1 MPFELSADLQS
12 YDSSKEVTNISF
24 EGPVRSHRHEVA
36 DKPRPVFEHAFKRQ
50 LHTASVVAVVKNNSA
65 ILLQHGYGFFS
76 LDVHG
81 HGDNG
86 KKQDGNV
93 GFSKCHWPMNN
104 PSGQ

>member
-24 EGPVRSHRHEVA
+24 EGPVRSHEVA
-36 DKPRPVFEHAFKRQ
+36 DKPRRVFEHAFKRQ
-50 LHTASVVAVVKNNSA
+50 LHTA

-86 KKQDGNV
+86 KKQDVNV
-93 GFSKCHWPMNN
+93 GFSTCHWLMNN